1 MHIVFL
7 KVATS
12 LRDARHIR
20 IRVGRG
26 KTRDVR
32 IIVMI
37 MRQND
42 NINPREL
49 LEVNN
54 NERRWG

>member
-1 MHIVFL
+1 MHVVFL

-12 LRDARHIR
+12 LRDARRIR

-42 NINPREL
+42 NIDPREL